1 MDDLEIGL
9 KVVIG
14 LLYLA
19 SVFGGLVRIEP
30 ERYLPTGWC
39 EATDAGWGGSKCNE
53 GLRGVMKADSL
64 MA

>member
-1 MDDLEIGL
+1 MAHN
-9 KVVIG
+9 
-14 LLYLA
+14 A
-19 SVFGGLVRIEP
+19 SMATSVNKRRTL
-30 ERYLPTGWC
+30 YLPTGWC